1 MSDYTD
7 SGCVIKYPHSP
18 HPYTRE
24 GKDWRCGGVKFI
36 NELDEKPTFFD
47 PEAERIKRKVENALK
62 TVGCENINVTVK
74 EKEIE
79 GMGPDQP
86 TIVNE
91 QGAGQSDIPY
101 RFDLVDGN
109 AMFKMSKVLAEGANK
124 YGANN
129 WRKIPVEDHLNHL
142 IAHAYAYL
150 SGDQS
155 DFHLSH
161 IMCRA
166 MFAQGVNPDD

>member
-7 SGCVIKYPHSP
+7 SGCTIKYPHPS
-18 HPYTRE
+18 HEYIRE
-24 GKDWRCGGVKFI
+24 GTEWHCGGVKFI
-36 NELDEKPTFFD
+36 QELIEKPTPFE
-47 PEAERIKRKVENALK
+47 EAKKI
-62 TVGCENINVTVK
+62 NI
-74 EKEIE
+74 IE

-91 QGAGQSDIPY
+91 HGAGQSDIPY
-101 RFDLVDGN
+101 RFDLVDGK
-109 AMFKMSKVLAEGANK
+109 AMFKMSKVLAEGAKK
-124 YGANN
+124 YGVDK